1 MAIFSHYTPRPVSL
15 TPESKLQTL
24 VENRSVFSMDHCE
37 LNIFETYKQSNRI
50 SLKFPDLVY
59 TAMLRGKKVM
69 NLDGRTPF
77 DYLPGESVIVSSN
90 EEMIIDFP
98 EATRE
103 SPTQCIALAINGEK
117 IKSTIDFLNE
127 RFAKTESHEEWKL
140 ETEHV
145 HIQNT
150 LEIRNTVERL
160 IRISQ
165 ETNVA
170 KDVFADMA
178 LQELLLRIM
187 QTQARELIF
196 ENYVLCRSNN
206 RFAHVVGF
214 IKENLAENLTV
225 EKLSSVACMS
235 KPHFFRS
242 FKREFGISPVEF
254 IIQERIKLA
263 KKLLIDPGVSIAEA
277 GFRSGFQNVSYFSN
291 IFKKNE
297 GTTPKEFR
305 KSNFFGI
312 S

>member
-1 MAIFSHYTPRPVSL
+1 MRSNSHYIPKPARL
-15 TPESKLQTL
+15 TEESKLQTL
-24 VENRSVFSMDHCE
+24 VENRSVFNMDHCE
-37 LNIFETYKQSNRI
+37 LNIFETYKQSDRI

-69 NLDGRTPF
+69 NLDGRKPF

-98 EATRE
+98 EATWE
-103 SPTQCIALAINGEK
+103 SPTQCIALAIDEDK
-117 IKSTIDFLNE
+117 IRNTIGFLNE
-127 RFAKTESHEEWKL
+127 RFAKTEVHDEWKI
-140 ETEHV
+140 EQEHV

-150 LEIRNTVERL
+150 LEMSDTVERL

-187 QTQARELIF
+187 QTQARKLIF
-196 ENYVLCRSNN
+196 DDYASHSTSN
-206 RFAHVVGF
+206 RFAHVVGY

-225 EKLSSVACMS
+225 EKLSSMACMS

-263 KKLLIDPGVSIAEA
+263 KKILIDPVVSIAEA

-291 IFKKNE
+291 IFKKYE
-297 GTTPKEFR
+297 GTTPKSYR
-305 KSNFFGI
+305 KLYLPGN
-312 S
+312 